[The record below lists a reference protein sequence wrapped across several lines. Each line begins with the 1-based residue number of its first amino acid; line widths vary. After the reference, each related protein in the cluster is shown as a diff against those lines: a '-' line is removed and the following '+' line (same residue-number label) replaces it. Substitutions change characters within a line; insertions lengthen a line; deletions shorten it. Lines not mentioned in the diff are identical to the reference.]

1 VELKLERGD
10 LRTKHEELVFN
21 VAIPLAAMLVLFL
34 RRDRRSALG
43 ARDVLG
49 LRVPGKHDSR

>member
-1 VELKLERGD
+1 VELQLERGD
-10 LRTKHEELVFN
+10 LRAKDEELVFDE
-21 VAIPLAAMLVLFL
+21 AIPLAAALVLFL

-43 ARDVLG
+43 AREVLG